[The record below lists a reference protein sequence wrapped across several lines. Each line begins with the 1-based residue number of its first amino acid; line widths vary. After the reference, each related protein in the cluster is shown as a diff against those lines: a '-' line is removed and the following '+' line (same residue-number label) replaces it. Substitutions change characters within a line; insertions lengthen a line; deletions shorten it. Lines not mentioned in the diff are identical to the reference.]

1 MISIKDAQQ
10 ILEASFQSSLVSTN
24 LCSHS
29 SVSVQ
34 IGCKRKKTPSEKK
47 NHFLGYAPLD
57 QNDHIQPSLGWD

>member
-34 IGCKRKKTPSEKK
+34 IGCKRKKTPSEAQKYV
-47 NHFLGYAPLD
+47 G
-57 QNDHIQPSLGWD
+57 G